1 MSNGIRLG
9 RETGDWM
16 SKASDDG
23 ARLSDVTQGSRARL
37 TGMDAGHGLRA
48 RLAAMGLVPGVE
60 VLMVKN
66 EGGGPA
72 VVEVKGSR
80 LALGRGMARKIR
92 VK

>member
-1 MSNGIRLG
+1 MNQPSP
-9 RETGDWM
+9 
-16 SKASDDG
+16 DG
-23 ARLSDVTQGSRARL
+23 PWLSDVAPGSRVRL
-37 TGMDAGHGLRA
+37 AGMDAGHGLRA

-66 EGGGPA
+66 GGGGPA

-92 VK
+92 VQ